1 MISTLWKF
9 NQSWVFHDPVDPAK
23 DNVPDYFNV
32 IKNPMDF
39 GTIKQRL
46 NTNYYHRMQ
55 EFLDDM
61 QLVFDNCSKFNGED
75 NTIGKIGKLVRD
87 EFKKLYEQLNIEFYL
102 N

>member
-1 MISTLWKF
+1 M
-9 NQSWVFHDPVDPAK
+9 DPVK

-32 IKNPMDF
+32 VKNPMDF

-61 QLVFDNCSKFNGED
+61 QLVFDNCTKFNGED
-75 NTIGKIGKLVRD
+75 NTVGKISKLVRD